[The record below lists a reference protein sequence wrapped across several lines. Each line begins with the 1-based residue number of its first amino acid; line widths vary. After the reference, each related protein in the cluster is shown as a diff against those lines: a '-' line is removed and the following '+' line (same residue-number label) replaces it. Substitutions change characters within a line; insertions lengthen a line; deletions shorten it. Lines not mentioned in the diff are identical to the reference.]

1 MGGFRFAFA
10 PTFAALIAFISFTLS
25 ALVALKVRSTSAA
38 FFLVYHSSLFC
49 CISCSLTEYGFVPV
63 FKIHLVAHL
72 LFFFALGPYGDRLVL
87 FLAALVI
94 TVIVMVYVVAFLLPL
109 VFTFAVSFW
118 FRRVVNLR
126 FILPPYRFL
135 LGFVLVGKRKR

>member
-1 MGGFRFAFA
+1 MSGFLFAFA

-38 FFLVYHSSLFC
+38 FFLVYHSSVFC

-72 LFFFALGPYGDRLVL
+72 LFFFALGPYGDRLVSCGSGNYRNCNGICCRL
-87 FLAALVI
+87 PSSASIHLRCIFLVQAGRQSPLYLA
-94 TVIVMVYVVAFLLPL
+94 TLPI
-109 VFTFAVSFW
+109 SSW
-118 FRRVVNLR
+118 FC
-126 FILPPYRFL
+126 F
-135 LGFVLVGKRKR
+135 G